1 MKKAM
6 FKFEE
11 MVELIQD
18 YVLTVS
24 CTLFVIGAVELFTS
38 NDLTVTMATGLVMG
52 GIFAGLI
59 IILLPISTIFEMRR
73 FSKKSKAEDDN

>member
-52 GIFAGLI
+52 GILAGLI
-59 IILLPISTIFEMRR
+59 IVLLPISAIFETRI
-73 FSKKSKAEDDN
+73 FSKKSKEDDN